1 MVNSYSYNNQMSK
14 KRGISTIVGGIIFLV
29 LLTAGFS
36 AFFVAMDVQSDSMEA
51 QRTISDTLIDKTQEK
66 FSIAV
71 ATDET
76 NNNKLGIQVK
86 NEGAN
91 PVQISNIWIINKSQ
105 VNQPTKK
112 IEVNYNDA
120 FIPAGFSAPILENQ
134 PLFMLP
140 NDYDVKVVSSLGTI
154 KKVELK
160 VGGINYLQAE
170 LYALPADVRIGE
182 NATIVLRVT
191 NIGPSTITNI
201 TPDFNLP
208 QIDQP
213 LGWIAANQ
221 IVSPLTYNLIPG
233 ETAIFTWHVRLSTL
247 GTVGDKIQFTDSV
260 TGTESAT
267 GYTVSSNT
275 AADKIVIR
283 EDEGGGGD
291 LIVLSQELLA
301 RPEIFIVSPS
311 TWGKG
316 TTGGGDDNGVWGVN
330 VVNPTNAPM
339 KVSKVTITVL
349 PPGANNNDKVF
360 DNTCQP
366 ETIYPTG
373 TNYWN
378 CPTENQITW
387 KVSPGNEVTIPPFS
401 PQSFLVNLEAGDT
414 LNVNLESMIVHA
426 SVFTTVGAFGKAGYE
441 SSMTGAQDSLVNVYL
456 SKVINSTANVNIN
469 STRVNI
475 PEASTQ
481 FFNIV
486 LADMDDASGTYI
498 KPGAHLIINVPK
510 DWDNVN
516 IISCGGFVCTPPISP
531 SVTQWADGSWQIIG
545 TTTPTNNLGNGVNNA
560 ATIRFSVVA
569 PFVTGTQMYV
579 MYVLADGATNAG
591 SSIGPLT
598 EILLQVI
605 DS

>member
-1 MVNSYSYNNQMSK
+1 MVNSYSYNNQMHK

-36 AFFVAMDVQSDSMEA
+36 AFLVAMDVQSNSMEA
-51 QRTISDTLIDKTQEK
+51 QRTISDTLIDKTQEQ

-71 ATDET
+71 ATDES

-86 NEGAN
+86 NEGPN

-140 NDYDVKVVSSLGTI
+140 NDYDVKVISSLGTI
-154 KKVELK
+154 QKSELK
-160 VGGINYLQAE
+160 VGGVNYLQAE
-170 LYALPADVRIGE
+170 LYALPADVRLGE
-182 NATIVLRVT
+182 NATIILRVT
-191 NIGPSTITNI
+191 NIGPSPITNI
-201 TPDFNLP
+201 TPDFIPP

-213 LGWIAANQ
+213 PGWIVANQ
-221 IVSPLTYNLIPG
+221 IASPLSYDLIPG
-233 ETAIFTWHVRLSTL
+233 ETVIFTWHVRLSTL

-283 EDEGGGGD
+283 QDEGGGGD
-291 LIVLSQELLA
+291 LIVLSQELLS
-301 RPEIFIVSPS
+301 RPEIFIISPS

-316 TTGGGDDNGVWGVN
+316 TNGVGADDKGVWGVN

-360 DNTCQP
+360 DGSCDP

-373 TNYWN
+373 INYWS

-387 KVSPGNEVTIPPFS
+387 KVSPGNQVTVSPFS
-401 PQSFLVNLEAGDT
+401 TQSFLVNLEAGDS

-426 SVFTTVGAFGKAGYE
+426 SVFTSVGAFGKAGYE
-441 SSMTGAQDSLVNVYL
+441 SSMVGTRDSLVNVYL

-486 LADMDDASGTYI
+486 LADMDDAAGTYI

-510 DWDNVN
+510 KW
-516 IISCGGFVCTPPISP
+516 
-531 SVTQWADGSWQIIG
+531 
-545 TTTPTNNLGNGVNNA
+545 TN
-560 ATIRFSVVA
+560 
-569 PFVTGTQMYV
+569 
-579 MYVLADGATNAG
+579 
-591 SSIGPLT
+591 
-598 EILLQVI
+598 
-605 DS
+605 